1 MQDRQDRGDGRQSSA
16 RLQGVGARLRRQART
31 PASAGMTLRRGSGQ
45 GPNVGSGRSGGRILL
60 AGLLLALAACAR
72 MPVAEEVV
80 MPKSGPFAE
89 LDAYEGT
96 LMVTAHRDGDELLTA
111 GLGLAGLRAELPP
124 ADADADYATLRRRAI
139 HANWRGIA
147 DLSPA
152 GGLGSLYG
160 RLDPVPGREYRAFAR
175 LPGRL
180 QPHRVLAQIP
190 DAFDRQRR
198 CLVVAPASG
207 SRGVYGAIAV
217 GGLFGLPR
225 GCAVVYTDKAAGTGV
240 FDLAS
245 RIGIGLDGRAADRG
259 NAPLD
264 FDPRVEGEG
273 LAMKH
278 AHSQDHPE
286 ADWGRHTLQAV
297 AFGLHALE
305 QAFPEQAPFTP
316 ENTTI
321 LGVAISNGAAAL
333 MKAAELDDGS
343 LFDAVI
349 AGAPNVTV
357 AGGVPLYAY
366 GLEAGLYQPCAA
378 AALPGLP
385 AFVPA
390 EALAAGARLRCASL
404 AAAGYPD
411 ATPEAARDR
420 LLALG
425 FTPEALNLSGVNL
438 SLDLW
443 RALAATYAQAYARAP
458 ANAPICDYRFV
469 AAGGLTPAVR
479 AADGSGIAPMA
490 GVQLVDGMAQGAD
503 AAFAGLDCLYRH
515 WQDEASELG
524 ARQRAA
530 VEATRM
536 SGRPGSRQVALLH
549 GIDDGLV
556 PIAFTSQP
564 YQRAAQAAGR
574 DDVRL
579 YTLPAV
585 QHFDAFLAH
594 PALAAQLPLLPYV
607 LDIAARALDGT
618 PLPPSQT
625 IVSQPRSGVLDA
637 AQLGRFVD

>member
-1 MQDRQDRGDGRQSSA
+1 MS
-16 RLQGVGARLRRQART
+16 T
-31 PASAGMTLRRGSGQ
+31 AG
-45 GPNVGSGRSGGRILL
+45 PL
-60 AGLLLALAACAR
+60 AGLE
-72 MPVAEEVV
+72 P
-80 MPKSGPFAE
+80 
-89 LDAYEGT
+89 YEGA
-96 LMVTAHRDGDELLTA
+96 LQVSVHREGDELLTA
-111 GLGLAGLRAELPP
+111 GLGLAGLRADPP
-124 ADADADYATLRRRAI
+124 AATAEADVVTLRRRAI

-152 GGLGSLYG
+152 GGLGTLYG
-160 RLDPVPGREYRAFAR
+160 ALDPVPGREYRAFAR
-175 LPGRL
+175 LPGKQ

-190 DAFDRQRR
+190 DGFDRQRR

-225 GCAVVYTDKAAGTGV
+225 GCAVVYTDKGAGTGV
-240 FDLAS
+240 FDLATG
-245 RIGIGLDGRAADRG
+245 IGIGLDGRAAARG
-259 NAPLD
+259 STPLD
-264 FDPRVEGEG
+264 FDPGLSGEG

-297 AFGLHALE
+297 AFGLHALDL
-305 QAFPEQAPFTP
+305 AFPEQAPFTP

-333 MKAAELDDGS
+333 LKAAERDDGS
-343 LFDAVI
+343 IFDAVI

-366 GLEAGLYQPCAA
+366 GLEAALYQPCAV
-378 AALPGLP
+378 AALPTLP
-385 AFVPA
+385 AFVSA
-390 EALAAGARLRCASL
+390 EALAAGAALRCASL
-404 AAAGYPD
+404 QAAGYPD
-411 ATPEAARDR
+411 ATPAAARDR

-425 FTPEALNLSGVNL
+425 FTAESLQLSGVNL

-458 ANAPICDYRFV
+458 ADAPVCDYRFV
-469 AAGGLTPAVR
+469 AAGEVPPALR

-503 AAFAGLDCLYRH
+503 AGFAGLDCLYRH
-515 WQDEASELG
+515 WQEAGSELG
-524 ARQRAA
+524 ARLRTA
-530 VEATRM
+530 VEATRL
-536 SGRPGSRQVALLH
+536 SGRPGSRVVALLH
-549 GIDDGLV
+549 GIDDGLI
-556 PIAFTSQP
+556 PLAFSSAP

-574 DDVRL
+574 DDLRL
-579 YTLPAV
+579 YTLPGV

-594 PALAAQLPLLPYV
+594 PTLAARRPLLPYV
-607 LDIAARALDGT
+607 LDIAGRALAGI

-625 IVSQPRSGVLDA
+625 VAGSARSGVLDA
-637 AQLGRFVD
+637 AQLGRFVE

>member
-1 MQDRQDRGDGRQSSA
+1 MDHGQQQGDGPLSSVSSWFPA
-16 RLQGVGARLRRQART
+16 FAGLAMRCGGTLDRAGRL
-31 PASAGMTLRRGSGQ
+31 
-45 GPNVGSGRSGGRILL
+45 GRSGGRILL
-60 AGLLLALAACAR
+60 AGLLLVLAGCAR
-72 MPVAEEVV
+72 MPVAEEAP
-80 MPKSGPFAE
+80 MPDRQSPLAG

-96 LMVTAHRDGDELLTA
+96 LLVTAHRDGDDLLTA
-111 GLGLAGLRAELPP
+111 GLGLAGLRADPP
-124 ADADADYATLRRRAI
+124 AGAADADFATLRRRAI

-175 LPGRL
+175 LPGKL

-190 DAFDRQRR
+190 DGFDRQRR

-225 GCAVVYTDKAAGTGV
+225 GCAVVYTDKGAGTGV
-240 FDLAS
+240 YDLKTGV
-245 RIGIGLDGRAADRG
+245 GIGLDGSAADRG

-264 FDPRVEGEG
+264 FDPKLSGEG

-297 AFGLHALE
+297 AFGLHALD

-321 LGVAISNGAAAL
+321 LGVAISNGGAAL
-333 MKAAELDDGS
+333 LAASERDDGS
-343 LFDAVI
+343 VFDAVI

-366 GLEAGLYQPCAA
+366 GLEAALYQPCAA
-378 AALPGLP
+378 STLPGLP
-385 AFVPA
+385 AFVPPAALTAAA
-390 EALAAGARLRCASL
+390 ELRCASL

-411 ATPEAARDR
+411 ATPAAARDR

-425 FTPEALNLSGVNL
+425 FTAESLMLSGVNL

-458 ANAPICDYRFV
+458 ADAPVCGYRFA
-469 AAGGLTPAVR
+469 AAGEVPPALR

-490 GVQLVDGMAQGAD
+490 GVQLVDGMATGAD
-503 AAFAGLDCLYRH
+503 PAFAGLDCLYRH
-515 WQDEASELG
+515 WHDAAGELG
-524 ARQRAA
+524 TRQRAA
-530 VEATRM
+530 VDATRL
-536 SGRPGSRQVALLH
+536 SGRPGSPVVALLH
-549 GIDDGLV
+549 GVDDGLI
-556 PIAFTSQP
+556 PLAFSSAP
-564 YQRAAQAAGR
+564 YARAAQSAGR

-579 YTLPAV
+579 YTLPHV

-594 PALAAQLPLLPYV
+594 PALASRQLPLLPYV
-607 LDIAARALDGT
+607 HEIADRALRGV

-625 IVSQPRSGVLDA
+625 LVSQPRGEAPLGE
-637 AQLGRFVD
+637 AQLGRFAD

>member
-1 MQDRQDRGDGRQSSA
+1 MKSRKR
-16 RLQGVGARLRRQART
+16 GVGACGAR
-31 PASAGMTLRRGSGQ
+31 M
-45 GPNVGSGRSGGRILL
+45 LL
-60 AGLLLALAACAR
+60 AGVLALAGCAR
-72 MPVAEEVV
+72 MPVAEEVA
-80 MPKSGPFAE
+80 MPKSGPLAG
-89 LDAYEGT
+89 LDAHEGA
-96 LMVTAHRDGDELLTA
+96 LRVTTHRDGDELLSA
-111 GLGLAGLRAELPP
+111 GLGLAGLRADLPAAT
-124 ADADADYATLRRRAI
+124 ADADVATLRRRAI

-152 GGLGSLYG
+152 GGLGTLYG

-175 LPGRL
+175 LPGAR

-190 DAFDRQRR
+190 DAFDAARR

-225 GCAVVYTDKAAGTGV
+225 GCAVVYTDKGAGTGV

-245 RIGIGLDGRAADRG
+245 GVGIGLDGRAAARG
-259 NAPLD
+259 STPLD
-264 FDPRVEGEG
+264 FDPGLSGEG

-297 AFGLHALE
+297 AFGLHALDL
-305 QAFPEQAPFTP
+305 AFPAQAPFTP

-333 MKAAELDDGS
+333 LKAAELDDGS
-343 LFDAVI
+343 IFDAVI

-366 GLEAGLYQPCAA
+366 GLEAALYQPCAA
-378 AALPGLP
+378 ATLPGLP

-390 EALAAGARLRCASL
+390 ATLAAAAELRCASL

-425 FTPEALNLSGVNL
+425 FTPEALQLSGVNL

-458 ANAPICDYRFV
+458 ADAPICAYRFL
-469 AAGGLTPAVR
+469 AAGDLPPALR
-479 AADGSGIAPMA
+479 AADGTGIAPMA
-490 GVQLVDGMAQGAD
+490 GVQLVDGMAQGPD
-503 AAFAGLDCLYRH
+503 AGFAGLDCLYRH
-515 WQDEASELG
+515 WQDARSEIG

-536 SGRPGSRQVALLH
+536 RGRPGSPVVALLH
-549 GIDDGLV
+549 GTDDGLI
-556 PIAFTSQP
+556 PLAFTSQP
-564 YQRAAQAAGR
+564 YLRAAQAAGR

-579 YTLPAV
+579 YTLPGV
-585 QHFDAFLAH
+585 QHFDSFLAH
-594 PALAAQLPLLPYV
+594 PALAAQRPLLPYV
-607 LDIAARALDGT
+607 FDIAGRAWQGI
-618 PLPPSQT
+618 PLPPTQT
-625 IVSQPRSGVLDA
+625 VTTQPRSGLLDA